1 MMPEARSAGARVQTS
16 CVYQGCS
23 ACFLPA
29 CWWPL
34 PFFFVVEATGELG
47 GFSESQL
54 MAHHILN
61 FVEAAHSLC
70 GVEVSPQWFSLN
82 PNWGGSKRR
91 CPLGSSHPIQAP
103 APCSGVLKPTSY
115 CSSVSALPETVLVN
129 GVGVERSWLT
139 LRGPLIKILKRPSKN
154 MSAVTCTSCACLIF
168 FMS

>member
-61 FVEAAHSLC
+61 FVEAAHFLC
-70 GVEVSPQWFSLN
+70 GVEVSPPVVFSE
-82 PNWGGSKRR
+82 SQ
-91 CPLGSSHPIQAP
+91 LGRVQEMLSSGLISPHSG
-103 APCSGVLKPTSY
+103 PCSLLWSFK
-115 CSSVSALPETVLVN
+115 AHLL
-129 GVGVERSWLT
+129 L
-139 LRGPLIKILKRPSKN
+139 LIRLCPP
-154 MSAVTCTSCACLIF
+154 
-168 FMS
+168 